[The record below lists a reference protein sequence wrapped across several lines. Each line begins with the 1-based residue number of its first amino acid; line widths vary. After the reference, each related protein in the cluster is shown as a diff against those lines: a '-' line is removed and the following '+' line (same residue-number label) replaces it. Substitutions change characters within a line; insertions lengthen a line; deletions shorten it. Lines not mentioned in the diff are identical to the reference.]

1 MLAKQLGGQIMK
13 NIPTE
18 NITAKT
24 LLGVLG
30 TVAAAAIVGV
40 VATELTKKVIKDK
53 PPLEPNELTNLPED
67 WNKYH

>member
-1 MLAKQLGGQIMK
+1 MK

-18 NITAKT
+18 KITT
-24 LLGVLG
+24 NTFLGVLG